1 MFPAQQSLPFLK
13 TKSYQLKMPQ
23 TCGAKQLGNV
33 CRHHLI
39 VSPGEVGRALV
50 GRFSSASAG
59 LPLQQIDLV
68 CVKTCLSVTKKTIKK
83 SCRIALSVL
92 FLAAN
97 KPDRIHLCCGT
108 RGWNWVEDNL
118 CKVEVPGVTVVT
130 LDCQVPADLEDIWD
144 FDRHC
149 KRKPSVHL
157 HMLGWWFLRDGLVLA
172 PLLRTAEFE
181 VKRRII

>member
-1 MFPAQQSLPFLK
+1 MRVSFPPTQDLLAYVSRPWLANAELSKEFCKSVSLSSVFPAQQSLPFLK
-13 TKSYQLKMPQ
+13 TKSPSVKNSSDLWGQA
-23 TCGAKQLGNV
+23 T

-39 VSPGEVGRALV
+39 VSPGEVGWALV

-97 KPDRIHLCCGT
+97 IKPDVSSTNFKIHLCRGT
-108 RGWNWVEDNL
+108 
-118 CKVEVPGVTVVT
+118 
-130 LDCQVPADLEDIWD
+130 
-144 FDRHC
+144 
-149 KRKPSVHL
+149 
-157 HMLGWWFLRDGLVLA
+157 
-172 PLLRTAEFE
+172 
-181 VKRRII
+181 

>member
-1 MFPAQQSLPFLK
+1 MVRVSFPPTQDLLAYVSRPWLANAELSKEFCKSVSLSSVFPAQQSLPFSK

-68 CVKTCLSVTKKTIKK
+68 CVKTCFFYLK
-83 SCRIALSVL
+83 SHAGLL
-92 FLAAN
+92 FRFFPL
-97 KPDRIHLCCGT
+97 RQI
-108 RGWNWVEDNL
+108 NL
-118 CKVEVPGVTVVT
+118 
-130 LDCQVPADLEDIWD
+130 
-144 FDRHC
+144 
-149 KRKPSVHL
+149 
-157 HMLGWWFLRDGLVLA
+157 M
-172 PLLRTAEFE
+172 
-181 VKRRII
+181 